1 MEVVMVNVFISI
13 DMEGI
18 AGIAHLQ
25 QVMRGSDDFPAS
37 RELMTEEANAAVA
50 GAFEGGATS
59 VVVNDSHG
67 DMYNLLAERMDP
79 RAELLIG
86 SPKALSMMQGFG
98 PEFDVAL
105 FVGYHAAAGTQ
116 AAVLDHTYS
125 GRLFY
130 EVRVNGQPVTETELN
145 AAFAGTYGVPVGLV
159 TGDDKICAVASKQI
173 PGVRTVVVKEAYGR
187 NVARSL
193 HPQAARDAIHKAA
206 AEAVS
211 SRGDLS
217 PYRIE
222 PPIVLEA
229 DIANTSAADVC
240 ALAPGTERT
249 GPRTVRFET
258 QDFREAFRCLLAW
271 AHLGASEAPRYAGT

>member
-1 MEVVMVNVFISI
+1 MTNVFISI

-25 QVMRGSDDFPAS
+25 QVMRGTDDFHAS
-37 RELMTEEANAAVA
+37 RELMTYEANAAVE
-50 GAFEGGATS
+50 GAFDGGATS

-86 SPKALSMMQGFG
+86 SPKVLSMMQGFG
-98 PEFDVAL
+98 PEFHVAL

-130 EVRVNGQPVTETELN
+130 EVRLGGEPVTETELN
-145 AAFAGTYGVPVGLV
+145 AALAGTYGVPVGLV
-159 TGDDKICAVASKQI
+159 TGDDKICAVAAKRI
-173 PGVRTVVVKEAYGR
+173 PGIRTVVVKEAFGR

-193 HPQAARDAIHKAA
+193 HPKAAREAIRGAA
-206 AEAVS
+206 AEAVAA
-211 SRGDLS
+211 RQELAA
-217 PYRIE
+217 YTVE

-229 DIANTSAADVC
+229 DIANTSATDLC
-240 ALAPGTERT
+240 GLAPGTERI

-258 QDFREAFRCLLAW
+258 TDFVEAFRCLLAW
-271 AHLGASEAPRYAGT
+271 VYLGASEAPRYAGTQ

>member
-1 MEVVMVNVFISI
+1 MTNVFISI

-25 QVMRGSDDFPAS
+25 QVIRGTDDFPTS
-37 RELMTEEANAAVA
+37 RELMTDEASAAVA
-50 GAFEGGATS
+50 GAYEGGATA

-67 DMYNLLAERMDP
+67 DMYNLLAERMDA

-86 SPKALSMMQGFG
+86 SPKVLSMMQGFG

-105 FVGYHAAAGTQ
+105 FIGYHAAAGTQ

-130 EVRVNGQPVTETELN
+130 EVRVNGEPVTETELN
-145 AAFAGTYGVPVGLV
+145 AAFAGTYGVAVSLV
-159 TGDDKICAVASKQI
+159 TGDDKTCAVAAKKLS
-173 PGVRTVVVKEAYGR
+173 GVRTVVVKEAFGR

-193 HPQAARDAIHKAA
+193 HPQAAREAIRRAA
-206 AEAVS
+206 AEAVAA
-211 SRGDLS
+211 RQELTPFTLD
-217 PYRIE
+217 PAIA
-222 PPIVLEA
+222 LEA
-229 DIANTSAADVC
+229 DIANTSATDVC
-240 ALAPGTERT
+240 ALAPGVERV

-258 QDFREAFRCLLAW
+258 DDFREAFRCLLAW
-271 AHLGASEAPRYAGT
+271 TYLGASEAPRYAGT

>member
-1 MEVVMVNVFISI
+1 MTNVFISI

-25 QVMRGSDDFPAS
+25 QVIRGTDDFPTS
-37 RELMTEEANAAVA
+37 RELMTDEANAAVA
-50 GAFEGGATS
+50 GAYEGGATA

-67 DMYNLLAERMDP
+67 DMYNLLAERMDA

-86 SPKALSMMQGFG
+86 SPKVLSMMQGFG

-105 FVGYHAAAGTQ
+105 FIGYHAAAGTQ

-130 EVRVNGQPVTETELN
+130 EVRVNGEPVTETELN
-145 AAFAGTYGVPVGLV
+145 AAFAGTYGVAVGLV
-159 TGDDKICAVASKQI
+159 TGDDKTCAVAAKKLS
-173 PGVRTVVVKEAYGR
+173 GVRTVVVKEAFGR

-193 HPQAARDAIHKAA
+193 HPQAAREAIRRAA
-206 AEAVS
+206 AEAVAA
-211 SRGDLS
+211 RQELTPFTLD
-217 PYRIE
+217 PAIA
-222 PPIVLEA
+222 LEA
-229 DIANTSAADVC
+229 DIANTSATDVC
-240 ALAPGTERT
+240 ALAPGVERV

-258 QDFREAFRCLLAW
+258 DDFREAFRCLLAW
-271 AHLGASEAPRYAGT
+271 TYLGASEAPRYAGT